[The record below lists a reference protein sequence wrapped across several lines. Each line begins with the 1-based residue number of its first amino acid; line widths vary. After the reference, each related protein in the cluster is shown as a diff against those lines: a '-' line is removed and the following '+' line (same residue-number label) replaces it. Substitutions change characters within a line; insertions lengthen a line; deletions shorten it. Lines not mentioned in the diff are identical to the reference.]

1 MSTNSFSSKLQDET
15 LAPFLK
21 KDAIVNIKIG
31 TGYLQ
36 QVAGIISFLVEGK
49 TQEDLKNI
57 EEKIKNKTELE
68 PWMAAVAT
76 LQVLIRTVFE
86 EADKEGL
93 VEYKNLEESLKE
105 DLSAITDNLPSEQS
119 PE

>member
-1 MSTNSFSSKLQDET
+1 MSDSFNTKLQDET

-21 KDAIVNIKIG
+21 KDAIVSIKIG

-36 QVAGIISFLVEGK
+36 QIASIITFLVEGK

-57 EEKIKNKTELE
+57 EEKIKNKEELE
-68 PWMAAVAT
+68 PWMAAIAT

-93 VEYKNLEESLKE
+93 VEYKNIEDGLKE
-105 DLSAITDNLPSEQS
+105 ELSAISDSSPLMQS